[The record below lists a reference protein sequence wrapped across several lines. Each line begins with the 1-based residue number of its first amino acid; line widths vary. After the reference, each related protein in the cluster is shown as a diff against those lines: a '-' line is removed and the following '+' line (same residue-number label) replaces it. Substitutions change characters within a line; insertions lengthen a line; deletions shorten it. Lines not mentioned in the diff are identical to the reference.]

1 MLKYMFECLVTFYS
15 KLVDLNQWIISFISF
30 GRSGSRVLRTLGKR
44 CEYALLHNLGLPNQN
59 TCFKGKKLYNL
70 EVTHRANPSSGW
82 NWRTWSYELPVILDA
97 PPCCQ
102 LSHLRKQ
109 LSLFSQN
116 SDNFV
121 FIYRYYN
128 HCFSLKSECEYVEKL
143 HF

>member
-70 EVTHRANPSSGW
+70 EVTH
-82 NWRTWSYELPVILDA
+82 TELTQAQDETEEPGA
-97 PPCCQ
+97 MSCQ
-102 LSHLRKQ
+102 
-109 LSLFSQN
+109 
-116 SDNFV
+116 
-121 FIYRYYN
+121 
-128 HCFSLKSECEYVEKL
+128 
-143 HF
+143 